1 MKLRTIVKI
10 AVISSV
16 VLLCTGFAVFS
27 FFKLSAVESRE
38 DFNLYMLVPE
48 SATAVLETDDLA
60 GLMEDINELSCSK
73 EHHFLYVSKLF
84 SYLKLHLHTLL
95 EETPHGLS
103 KQMNKVLLSFHE
115 PDNDRN
121 QVLYCSLGNGDYQL
135 VEKFIQKYCSS
146 SFPSKLFDYKG
157 EEIRIYPMPDDSFL
171 ACYVTSDFLVV
182 SYQKK
187 LIEEVINARLS
198 KKSLLNDPSFSDAH
212 ADKRTNVVATI
223 YTRMRSLSM
232 GNVTDGIRSHTEMG
246 GWMEFDMKMNGDA
259 VYFSGISH
267 DTDTCLTFMN
277 MLRKQ
282 QPVEEF
288 PGYMLPSSTFFF
300 SKRSATDMQAVFDF
314 TAEQE
319 YSQATYSDYIK
330 ERDIELLDYIGNN
343 ANGEV
348 VTCLFQ
354 TADTVTKPYAV
365 MILPL
370 KDVTQAEQ
378 MLHNLVRAT
387 PKEKDAP
394 PAPRTKF
401 IQTPLRAY
409 PIYILPRN
417 TLFTQLTGI
426 TKSDLYV
433 FACFYNGSLLF
444 APDAE
449 SLSTYIRQLERKE
462 VLDETPAYEEGIASL
477 SPSYNFMTMAD
488 LSDVF
493 QQPENYVRLVPN
505 FFFRNQD
512 FFRHFILLAQFVCA
526 DGGVYSNVVF
536 LYKGN
541 E

>member
-1 MKLRTIVKI
+1 MKLRTVVKI

-16 VLLCTGFAVFS
+16 VLLCTSFAVFS
-27 FFKLSAVESRE
+27 FLKLSAVENRE
-38 DFNLYMLVPE
+38 DFNLYTLVPE
-48 SATAVLETDDLA
+48 STTAVVETDDLA
-60 GLMEDINELSCSK
+60 ELMEDINELSCSK
-73 EHHFLYVSKLF
+73 NYQFLYISKLF

-95 EETPHGLS
+95 EDTPHGLS

-171 ACYVTSDFLVV
+171 ACYVTSNFLVV

-198 KKSLLNDPSFSDAH
+198 KRSLLNDPSFSDAR

-223 YTRMRSLSM
+223 YTRMSSLSM

-259 VYFSGISH
+259 IYFSGVSH
-267 DTDTCLTFMN
+267 DTDTYLTFMN

-288 PGYMLPSSTFFF
+288 PGHMLPSSTFFF
-300 SKRSATDMQAVFDF
+300 SKRSATDMQSVFDF

-319 YSQATYSDYIK
+319 YAQATYSDYIK
-330 ERDIELLDYIGNN
+330 ERDVELLDYMKDN
-343 ANGEV
+343 ANSEV

-354 TADTVTKPYAV
+354 TVDTVAKPYAV
-365 MILPL
+365 MVLPL
-370 KDVTQAEQ
+370 KDVTHAEQ
-378 MLHNLVRAT
+378 MLHNLVRTT

-394 PAPRTKF
+394 PVPRTNF
-401 IQTPLRAY
+401 IQTSLCAY

-433 FACFYNGSLLF
+433 FACFYDGCLLF

-449 SLSTYIRQLERKE
+449 SLSAYIRQLEKKE
-462 VLDETPAYEEGIASL
+462 ILDGTPAYEEGIGSL

-493 QQPENYVRLVPN
+493 RQPENYVRLVPN
-505 FFFRNQD
+505 FFFRNQE

-526 DGGVYSNVVF
+526 DGGIYSNVVF